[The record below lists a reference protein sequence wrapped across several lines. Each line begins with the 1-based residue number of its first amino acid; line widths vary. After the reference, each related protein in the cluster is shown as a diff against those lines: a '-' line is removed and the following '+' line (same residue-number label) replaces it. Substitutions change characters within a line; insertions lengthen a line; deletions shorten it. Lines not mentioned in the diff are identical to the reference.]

1 MDPLVRLKWVSDLT
15 EDLIFFWGASRPS
28 KSFGF
33 NLVFRFFG
41 RFVRLMWV
49 SDLSEDEN
57 FCEIPA
63 VRLKWVSDLSEDLLY
78 GSVMVV

>member
-1 MDPLVRLKWVSDLT
+1 MDPLVRLKWVSDLS
-15 EDLIFFWGASRPS
+15 EDLNFSGALRAHLNPSVLTLFFD
-28 KSFGF
+28 FF
-33 NLVFRFFG
+33 DNFG

-63 VRLKWVSDLSEDLLY
+63 VRHKWVSDLSEDLL
-78 GSVMVV
+78 